1 MKPPSKMNI
10 LFIGDIVSKPGR
22 KAISDHLPLLK
33 EKYAIDFV
41 IANGENAAHGKGIS
55 PHIYEQL
62 IELGIDAITMGN
74 HFMSKALP
82 AHFYESA
89 TQMVRPFNIH
99 PSAAGSGSRVFV
111 CKGHAI
117 RVTNLLGLA
126 YMDELS
132 PTSPFDALDGL
143 LKTKQE
149 MIHIID
155 FHGEATGEKNA
166 FCWNYDGQV
175 SAIIGTH
182 THVQTA
188 DERVFPK
195 GTAFISDVGM
205 TGAYNGVIG
214 AKIDVMIQ
222 RARHNAGGKYDVAE
236 GEGQL
241 NAVVIRVDTS
251 SGQALE
257 IERIYIKP

>member
-1 MKPPSKMNI
+1 MNI

-55 PHIYEQL
+55 PRIYEQL
-62 IELGIDAITMGN
+62 IELGIDVITMGN
-74 HFMSKALP
+74 HFMSKSLP
-82 AHFYESA
+82 SHFYESA
-89 TQMVRPFNIH
+89 TQMVRPLNIH
-99 PSAAGSGSRVFV
+99 PSAAGYGSRVFV
-111 CKGHAI
+111 CKDQAI

-126 YMDELS
+126 YMNELN
-132 PTSPFDALDGL
+132 PTSPFEALDSL
-143 LKTKQE
+143 LQTSQE
-149 MIHIID
+149 AIHIID

-166 FCWNYDGQV
+166 FCWNYDGRV

-188 DERVFPK
+188 DERIFPK

-205 TGAYNGVIG
+205 TGAYDSVIG
-214 AKIDVMIQ
+214 AKIEAMIQ
-222 RARHNAGGKYDVAE
+222 RARSNMGGKYDVAD

-241 NAVVIRVDTS
+241 NAVVICVDTG
-251 SGQALE
+251 SGRATE
-257 IERIYIKP
+257 IRRIYIKP